1 MLKFL
6 AVTFQIDTTADVKVG
21 DTPAFEETV
30 HLEEGEYCFQIPK
43 LNQRR
48 VQEFMTFDEQ

>member
-48 VQEFMTFDEQ
+48 VQEFMTFDE